1 MNLFNIKRGSL
12 IHIPKVLS
20 DATLIILERIIYLA
34 TILLLVQYRFHNDCF
49 MVSILQNYGK
59 QIKVNRQQAYIN
71 VYVSFFAITAVHEN
85 I

>member
-1 MNLFNIKRGSL
+1 MTDLM
-12 IHIPKVLS
+12 
-20 DATLIILERIIYLA
+20 E
-34 TILLLVQYRFHNDCF
+34 
-49 MVSILQNYGK
+49 SILQNYGK